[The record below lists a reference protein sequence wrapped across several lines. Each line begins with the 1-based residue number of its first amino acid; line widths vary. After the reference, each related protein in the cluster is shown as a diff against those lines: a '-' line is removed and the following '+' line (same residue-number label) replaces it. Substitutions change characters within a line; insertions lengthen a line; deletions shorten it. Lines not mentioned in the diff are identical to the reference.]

1 MTNMKRTTLLLIFAL
16 VLLAGCGG
24 RNDAGDGET
33 EAMQAP
39 PAAESTGTENAAG
52 GPQGMGSG
60 MGNGGGMMGGRMD
73 PDMRARHQAPIPA
86 EYAGMTSPVTAD
98 ADSLAKGEEIYT
110 LFCVV
115 CHGEAGMGD
124 GPTAAALDP
133 APPSLAMTS
142 RMMGDDYLFWR
153 ISEGGA
159 FPPFNSAM
167 PAWKASIDEEQRWH
181 LVNYMRSLGGNGAM
195 GMGPGAGMEQAMRAE
210 MLAAG
215 QEQGIINAEEATLFN
230 AVHDQIDARLLAE
243 PDRQLTGNMSEIQA
257 LLLQELVDAGEVTA
271 ADAAAF
277 DDIHDRLLDAGL
289 MQ

>member
-1 MTNMKRTTLLLIFAL
+1 MKRTTLLLIVAL
-16 VLLAGCGG
+16 FLLAGCGG
-24 RNDAGDGET
+24 RNDAGAGET
-33 EAMQAP
+33 EATQAAP
-39 PAAESTGTENAAG
+39 PAESTDTENADG
-52 GPQGMGSG
+52 GPRGMGTGMGS
-60 MGNGGGMMGGRMD
+60 GGMMGGRMD
-73 PDMRARHQAPIPA
+73 PGMRARHQAPIPA
-86 EYAGMTSPVTAD
+86 EYAGMTNPIAAD
-98 ADSLAKGEEIYT
+98 ADSLAKGEEIYA
-110 LFCVV
+110 LFCVA

-167 PAWKASIDEEQRWH
+167 PGWKASIDEEQRWH
-181 LVNYMRSLGGNGAM
+181 LVNYMRSLGDDGAM

-215 QEQGIINAEEATLFN
+215 QAQGVLTAEEATLFN
-230 AVHDQIDARLLAE
+230 GVHDQIDARLLA
-243 PDRQLTGNMSEIQA
+243 DSSRQFTGNMSEIQA